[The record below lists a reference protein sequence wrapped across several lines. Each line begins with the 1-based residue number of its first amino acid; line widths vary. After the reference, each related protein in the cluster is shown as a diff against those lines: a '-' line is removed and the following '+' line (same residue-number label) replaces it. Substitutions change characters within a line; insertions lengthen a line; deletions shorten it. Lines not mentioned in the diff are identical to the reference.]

1 LYWGIFDF
9 KKGYQPR
16 TIIVKDEKSNLV
28 TVSHSILASWRN
40 HFSQLLNVHGVNDV
54 RQTEIHKAELL
65 VPEASSFEFEMAIEK
80 LERHKSSGI
89 DQIPAELVKAV
100 GRTIRSEINKL
111 IISIRN
117 KEGLLEWWK
126 ELTIVP
132 AYKKGDR
139 TDCRNC
145 KYISL
150 LSSTYKI
157 LSSILLS
164 ILTPYAEENTGD
176 HHCEF

>member
-1 LYWGIFDF
+1 V
-9 KKGYQPR
+9 Q
-16 TIIVKDEKSNLV
+16 DEESDLI

-40 HFSQLLNVHGVNDV
+40 HFSQLLNVNGVNDV

-65 VPEASSFEFEMAIEK
+65 VPEASSFEFEIAIK
-80 LERHKSSGI
+80 RLKRHKSSGI
-89 DQIPAELVKAV
+89 DQIPAELLKAV
-100 GRTIRSEINKL
+100 GRTVHSEISKF
-111 IISIRN
+111 IISIWN
-117 KEGLLEWWK
+117 KEELLEWWK

-139 TDCRNC
+139 TGCSNC
-145 KYISL
+145 KCISL

-164 ILTPYAEENTGD
+164 MLTPYAEENTGD
-176 HHCEF
+176 HHCEY